1 MIDLA
6 PPALLLI
13 IGAFLVPLLPARIKS
28 IVLLGLPLL
37 ALVWI
42 WSLPINSLEI
52 TVADGAHRFN
62 LFMLGRLF
70 ATVFAILSFVGNLFA
85 LRHARTLEF
94 SAGLFYAG
102 SAIGVVLSTNFMS
115 LLIFWELMVLGST
128 LIIFAAG
135 TPAATAAGIRY
146 FIIHALSGVLLLTGV
161 VGLFVNTGDLTL
173 RALTTDTV
181 YAWLILASFLINAGA
196 PPLSAWISDAYPEA
210 SASGTVYLSAF
221 TTKAAVFTLLV
232 VFAGEFI
239 LIPLG
244 VYMIFYGI
252 IYALM
257 ENDMRRIL
265 TYSIVNQV
273 GFMVVGIGIGTAL
286 ALNGA
291 ALHAFT
297 HIIYKALLMMSAG
310 SVLVMTGRRHC
321 TELGGLY
328 RSMRLTTICAI
339 IGALSISAFP
349 LTSGFISKPMV
360 TQSALDIHWLWLWL
374 LLYAASAGVFL
385 HAGIKF
391 PWFVFFQ
398 KDSGLRPTDPAITM
412 QIAMVLLAAFCVLIG
427 IFPQLLYSISPW
439 QLDYVPY
446 TQEHVVETLQLLLFS
461 GVAFFVMLPW
471 LKRTQTI
478 SLDTDWIYRK
488 CLSVWALRLA
498 ARIGTLNQAVYR
510 FSAGIF
516 HISVQ
521 CVITYCRHNQLLTKN
536 AHSSILISWLIGLL
550 IVFLLIYY

>member
-42 WSLPINSLEI
+42 WKLPINSLEI
-52 TVADGAHRFN
+52 TVADGTHRFN

-360 TQSALDIHWLWLWL
+360 TQSVLDIHWLWLWL

-461 GVAFFVMLPW
+461 GIAFFVMLPW

>member
-42 WSLPINSLEI
+42 WKLPINSLEI
-52 TVADGAHRFN
+52 TVADGTHRFN

-85 LRHARTLEF
+85 LRHARTLEL

-244 VYMIFYGI
+244 IYMIFYGI

-257 ENDMRRIL
+257 ENDIRRIL

-297 HIIYKALLMMSAG
+297 HIIYKALLLMSAG
-310 SVLVMTGRRHC
+310 SVLAMTGRRHC

-349 LTSGFISKPMV
+349 LTSGFISKPMI

-398 KDSGLRPTDPAITM
+398 KDSGLRPTDPAVTM

-427 IFPQLLYSISPW
+427 IFPQLLYLISPW

-471 LKRTQTI
+471 LKRTQTV

-488 CLSVWALRLA
+488 CLSVWALRLT

-510 FSAGIF
+510 FSVGIF

>member
-42 WSLPINSLEI
+42 WKLPINSLEI

-85 LRHARTLEF
+85 LRHARTLEL

-210 SASGTVYLSAF
+210 SASGTVYLASF

-244 VYMIFYGI
+244 IYMIFYGI

-257 ENDMRRIL
+257 ENDIRRIL

-297 HIIYKALLMMSAG
+297 HIIYKALLLMSAG
-310 SVLVMTGRRHC
+310 SVLAMTGRRHC

-349 LTSGFISKPMV
+349 LTSGFISKPMI

-398 KDSGLRPTDPAITM
+398 KDSGLRPTDPAVTM

-446 TQEHVVETLQLLLFS
+446 TQRHVVETLQLLLFS

-471 LKRTQTI
+471 LKRTQTV